1 MEILQYIGLN
11 QVINKRKPVTI
22 LKTDNNLHTVLQKY
36 NSNIRKEYYG
46 FSFCIYKVSNLVL
59 PYFNPQYK
67 LSTQLR
73 AVFINLIYNTKQN
86 FQTGSFT

>member
-36 NSNIRKEYYG
+36 NSNIRK
-46 FSFCIYKVSNLVL
+46 
-59 PYFNPQYK
+59 
-67 LSTQLR
+67 
-73 AVFINLIYNTKQN
+73 
-86 FQTGSFT
+86 